1 MANLPKL
8 LMIVFAIHLTLVLTG
23 IVDVP
28 LVDDNSLFV
37 FLANPEEWTLSAFL
51 AVIDD
56 LFLTIGGLL
65 IIVGTLVTKSDL
77 LVFAGVSGV
86 FLSFGAGLAD
96 LFVIIKAASSPEIAM
111 IFVSPIILLYVTTVL
126 AWWRGRSD

>member
-37 FLANPEEWTLSAFL
+37 FLANPGEWDLSAFL
-51 AVIDD
+51 SVIDD